1 MDTKN
6 TLFLTVFCSIFS
18 LQSPFTHI
26 FPWVDSS
33 AFLYDGLSLTKGLVM
48 YKDFFDH
55 KGPLIFIINYLGIN
69 LTGGILGVWVL
80 EVLSLFI
87 FFIFLYKLI
96 KLFSNNFTYILT
108 SLIIMLTLPYF
119 TGVGNFTELFSLPF
133 IMIGLYFL
141 TKYFF
146 KKELSKKL

>member
-1 MDTKN
+1 MKKTINILKDN
-6 TLFLTVFCSIFS
+6 IWIIVYTLFLTVFCSIFS

-87 FFIFLYKLI
+87 F
-96 KLFSNNFTYILT
+96 
-108 SLIIMLTLPYF
+108 
-119 TGVGNFTELFSLPF
+119 
-133 IMIGLYFL
+133 
-141 TKYFF
+141 
-146 KKELSKKL
+146 